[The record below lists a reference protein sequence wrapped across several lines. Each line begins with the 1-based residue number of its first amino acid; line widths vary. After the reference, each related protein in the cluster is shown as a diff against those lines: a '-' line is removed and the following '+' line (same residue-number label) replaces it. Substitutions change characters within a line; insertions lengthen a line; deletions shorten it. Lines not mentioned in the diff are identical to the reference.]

1 MAMTLKQFKKSS
13 FKKASYFETIKSE
26 ADLDN
31 LRKELIELTN
41 NGNSESIRELAQME
55 GFDPYDIEDLIF

>member
-1 MAMTLKQFKKSS
+1 MAMTLKQFKNSS

-31 LRKELIELTN
+31 LRNELIELTN
-41 NGNSESIRELAQME
+41 NGNSESIHELAQME